1 MYHYTEHKYLDY
13 EFEWHCKVKKEKEGR
28 AKEEEKD
35 EDDFVTDRP
44 WKAART
50 IISKGSAGS
59 KRMKYLLSLDRKALG
74 STAGADGAKYTQEED
89 MTNHVMAVMAAVG
102 SNVPLSIFDN
112 VMFKN
117 YLRRLDSKHR
127 APYCLERTRIIEV
140 LMDGAMQ
147 ELSRMIKECR
157 NILRE
162 GFVSA
167 STDFWTDLHCRQQFG
182 ALVINMI
189 AEKYFVEDTELWL
202 FMSHETAETM
212 GKKAVS

>member
-1 MYHYTEHKYLDY
+1 
-13 EFEWHCKVKKEKEGR
+13 
-28 AKEEEKD
+28 
-35 EDDFVTDRP
+35 
-44 WKAART
+44 
-50 IISKGSAGS
+50 
-59 KRMKYLLSLDRKALG
+59 
-74 STAGADGAKYTQEED
+74 
-89 MTNHVMAVMAAVG
+89 MTNRVMAVMATVG

-127 APYCLERTRIIEV
+127 APYHLERTRIIEV

-147 ELSRMIKECR
+147 ELSRMIKERR

-162 GFVSA
+162 EFVSA

-202 FMSHETAETM
+202 FMSHKTAETK
-212 GKKAVS
+212 GKKQ

>member
-1 MYHYTEHKYLDY
+1 
-13 EFEWHCKVKKEKEGR
+13 
-28 AKEEEKD
+28 
-35 EDDFVTDRP
+35 
-44 WKAART
+44 
-50 IISKGSAGS
+50 
-59 KRMKYLLSLDRKALG
+59 
-74 STAGADGAKYTQEED
+74 
-89 MTNHVMAVMAAVG
+89 MTNCVMAVMAAVG

-112 VMFKN
+112 VMFQN

-127 APYCLERTRIIEV
+127 APYCLERTRIEV

-147 ELSRMIKECR
+147 ELSRMIKEHR

-189 AEKYFVEDTELWL
+189 DEKYFVEDTELWL
-202 FMSHETAETM
+202 FMSRETAETM